1 MVRNYRVHRPPPELK
16 EPFGRLRPS
25 NFLLI
30 LKRNGLPTLIH
41 ITIGNRE
48 NQATREAVE
57 SSLSQELSF
66 QGEQAGEETSTL
78 YKPRTLAR
86 LCPTAY
92 ASALLLF
99 CFKPFPNEGGNC
111 KDHRKRGEVVRMK
124 PRCYDAQPHR
134 KQEGSQGPTRKTTR
148 FCV

>member
-1 MVRNYRVHRPPPELK
+1 VVRNYRVHRPPPELK

-48 NQATREAVE
+48 NQATREAGE
-57 SSLSQELSF
+57 SRLSQQLSF

-92 ASALLLF
+92 ARRSLIVLL
-99 CFKPFPNEGGNC
+99 
-111 KDHRKRGEVVRMK
+111 
-124 PRCYDAQPHR
+124 
-134 KQEGSQGPTRKTTR
+134 
-148 FCV
+148 